1 VVKIQKE
8 KFLNQSCR
16 LHRLYNFIVSFLLN
30 TSIHILA
37 LQAADHR
44 YQTDGKWTG
53 KIFQLHPAY
62 CVYVFF
68 LSRFDSF
75 YHIGSVS
82 CYRYIHDYSMVY
94 FRALEQ

>member
-44 YQTDGKWTG
+44 YQTDGKWIG

-62 CVYVFF
+62 CIYVF
-68 LSRFDSF
+68 LLPCADPL
-75 YHIGSVS
+75 Y
-82 CYRYIHDYSMVY
+82 YS
-94 FRALEQ
+94 